1 MWRDN
6 YMEIDGEAGVH
17 AFFDLSNGDV
27 GVSVEE
33 LKVADAV
40 TGEEGAAYGAV
51 ESKVEIL

>member
-1 MWRDN
+1 
-6 YMEIDGEAGVH
+6 MEIDGEAGVH